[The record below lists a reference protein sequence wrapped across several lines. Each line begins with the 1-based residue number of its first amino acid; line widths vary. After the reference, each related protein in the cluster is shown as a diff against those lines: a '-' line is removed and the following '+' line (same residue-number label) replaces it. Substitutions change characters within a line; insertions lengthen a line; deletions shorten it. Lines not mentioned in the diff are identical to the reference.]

1 MKTRTRQYRQGIAT
15 TGLGLFVFLV
25 GVGSAAQTTIHGRIT
40 YEVQDG
46 VYVNAGT
53 DNGLVQGL
61 VGTLQLDDGRTAQF
75 EVIHAARQSALLR
88 LVGFAR
94 VERLADRSVDLAF
107 ESPADAQGGETESK
121 EELPPETAE
130 TREFVPLLA
139 PIQTTPEVPPSQNI
153 THGRIEVRQLMQMDS
168 ESDLGYALTRLRSS
182 GNMERIENS
191 LWSFSWSGD
200 LRYRTGD
207 AYENHPEYEELHPSF
222 YRLMFQRPIEDGGFL
237 RFGRFVPVELPGIG
251 YVDGLQG
258 ETRRS
263 EGLRFGVVAGLKPG
277 RVDLDASVD
286 EPLVAG
292 YASVEAGQR
301 GGSYY
306 SGTIGLMNTYYEG
319 EVDRLALLLD
329 QRIGWGPRFTL
340 YSTAQVDLDSG
351 AAETRDGTRLTRLDV
366 VAESKLSAG
375 LGLRA
380 GVDHWERP
388 DNQAERDLLTFD
400 DERFF
405 DDGYWRYWAGSY
417 QKLPWSLQLYEEL
430 AFIDADTTDDST
442 RWQVRLTRTG
452 LFGMRSA
459 NASMTAYV
467 LTGDDPDGYGCR
479 VSSYFP
485 FTDGKLIVQ
494 PAAGF
499 RTLGVEGSQGDLTV
513 TYLSLYLDGRL
524 SKTWT
529 LFGGLNYNSGD
540 GVDATL
546 VEVGLRYSW

>member
-1 MKTRTRQYRQGIAT
+1 
-15 TGLGLFVFLV
+15 
-25 GVGSAAQTTIHGRIT
+25 
-40 YEVQDG
+40 
-46 VYVNAGT
+46 
-53 DNGLVQGL
+53 
-61 VGTLQLDDGRTAQF
+61 
-75 EVIHAARQSALLR
+75 
-88 LVGFAR
+88 
-94 VERLADRSVDLAF
+94 
-107 ESPADAQGGETESK
+107 
-121 EELPPETAE
+121 
-130 TREFVPLLA
+130 
-139 PIQTTPEVPPSQNI
+139 
-153 THGRIEVRQLMQMDS
+153 
-168 ESDLGYALTRLRSS
+168 
-182 GNMERIENS
+182 
-191 LWSFSWSGD
+191 
-200 LRYRTGD
+200 
-207 AYENHPEYEELHPSF
+207 
-222 YRLMFQRPIEDGGFL
+222 
-237 RFGRFVPVELPGIG
+237 
-251 YVDGLQG
+251 
-258 ETRRS
+258 
-263 EGLRFGVVAGLKPG
+263 
-277 RVDLDASVD
+277 LDASVD

-301 GGSYY
+301 SGSHY

-417 QKLPWSLQLYEEL
+417 QRLPWSLQLYEEL

-467 LTGDDPDGYGCR
+467 LAGDDIDGYGCR

-499 RTLGVEGSQGDLTV
+499 RTLDVEGSQDDLTV